1 MLLIKKKKKLF
12 NRGFEL
18 IYKLFLVLQ
27 NLLVRQNKTDVEQVN
42 DLLKQLATET
52 DIDSCVTSN
61 SKARPLNQM
70 SPKVSILLSC
80 LNFCLVMFELI
91 F

>member
-1 MLLIKKKKKLF
+1 MLLMKKKKLF
-12 NRGFEL
+12 TRGSEL

-70 SPKVSILLSC
+70 SPKVSISC